1 MSCVITT
8 THRPP
13 ASHSFFVLNCSYEP
27 SLTAV
32 RVVELEVDSR
42 DISALLSLAS
52 QPRNLGTRL
61 YILTLT
67 DQGPDSRFG
76 LIDERLE

>member
-42 DISALLSLAS
+42 DISPLSCFTT
-52 QPRNLGTRL
+52 QKPRYRTRL

>member
-42 DISALLSLAS
+42 DISPLSCFS